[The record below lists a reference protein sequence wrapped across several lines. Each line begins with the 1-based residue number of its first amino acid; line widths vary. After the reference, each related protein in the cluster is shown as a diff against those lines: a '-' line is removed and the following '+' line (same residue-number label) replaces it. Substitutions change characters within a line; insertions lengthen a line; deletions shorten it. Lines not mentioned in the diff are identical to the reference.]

1 MVQSKVPLLKE
12 MEKPFKFQS
21 LREISD
27 KFEEVVKDEIK
38 KYNAV
43 NNMEKLP
50 PLRRD
55 QINLT
60 RSTLT
65 AISKSD
71 LSDEEKNMLGT
82 AAVRLN
88 KYIIKNEKAGFVGY
102 FSSPDNSL
110 FYIGCDK
117 IIFSDANNPLLPN
130 VERQCLGMLRDFLVK
145 QNILKAFKE
154 SALPPKVVLG
164 TLSQLLNGFS
174 SQELETQKNSLN
186 HIELKSSTNVLLKD
200 LAKQAKL
207 EKLRQ
212 KPEKL
217 ALNHKEV
224 LLDEIRSF
232 KPETLKQVETVIKN
246 PRLRMKI
253 FNNPLAFTSPQ
264 IAAKINKAKQEQ
276 WMEEKQGFTTV
287 QRKSTRSRRK

>member
-12 MEKPFKFQS
+12 MENPFKFQS
-21 LREISD
+21 LKEISD
-27 KFEEVVKDEIK
+27 KFEEVVKAEIK

-71 LSDEEKNMLGT
+71 LPDEEKNMLGT

-102 FSSPDNSL
+102 FSSPDDSL
-110 FYIGCDK
+110 FYRGCDK
-117 IIFSDANNPLLPN
+117 IIFSDATNPLLPK

-186 HIELKSSTNVLLKD
+186 HVELKSTTNVLLKG

-207 EKLRQ
+207 EKLSQ

-232 KPETLKQVETVIKN
+232 KPDRLNKVETVVKL
-246 PRLRMKI
+246 PPLRMKI
-253 FNNPLAFTSPQ
+253 FNDPRALLSPQ
-264 IAAKINKAKQEQ
+264 KAAEINKAKQEQ
-276 WMEEKQGFTTV
+276 WMEDKGFTTV